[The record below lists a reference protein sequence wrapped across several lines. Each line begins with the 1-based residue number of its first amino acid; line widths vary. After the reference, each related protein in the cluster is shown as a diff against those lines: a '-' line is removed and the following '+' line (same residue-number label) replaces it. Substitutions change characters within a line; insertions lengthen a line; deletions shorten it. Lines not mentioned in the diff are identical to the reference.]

1 MWIYTYHKTKHLTKE
16 RNEEMEGGEK
26 KEGRKEVR
34 KVGENEEG
42 KKSHSTIQY
51 TIQKSTWILSG
62 LI

>member
-1 MWIYTYHKTKHLTKE
+1 MKKWKE
-16 RNEEMEGGEK
+16 GRRR

-51 TIQKSTWILSG
+51 TIQKST
-62 LI
+62 